1 MSKIKSAFIL
11 SMVSLL
17 MVSCDGLK
25 NTVTSF
31 FETSAR
37 AKYER
42 QFIGSDSLMTA
53 WKKDF
58 KQAVLNQLEIKD
70 AQVFKVTNVSKTRKS
85 LGYLINL
92 KKGDLLTIDETPEN
106 ATSKIF
112 IDIFKDSVK
121 VITAEDQLIR
131 NEKWTHFVEDE
142 GQYKIII
149 QPEIEVQKSFVL
161 KIYTQPSLLFPVAG
175 KGNKDVQSFWGAS
188 RDGGARSHEGL
199 DIFASRG
206 TPVVAAADGYITK
219 TGNQG
224 LGGKQVW
231 LRNQKLGQ
239 SLYYAHLDSVMV
251 ESGRSV
257 KIGDTLG
264 TVGNTGNAKGGA
276 THLHFG
282 IYMTGGAVD
291 ALPFV
296 KIRDIPESIL
306 AKVSAFKFLKAASS
320 IRKGPGAE
328 FGILKTHTNQIAI
341 QILAANSDWCHIR
354 TEEGFEGFVSIS
366 QLK

>member
-1 MSKIKSAFIL
+1 MSKIKAAFIL
-11 SMVSLL
+11 SIISLMML
-17 MVSCDGLK
+17 SCDGLK
-25 NTVTSF
+25 NTVISL

-42 QFIGSDSLMTA
+42 QFKSSDSLMTA

-58 KQAVLNQLEIKD
+58 DQAVLNQLEIKD
-70 AQVFKVTNVSKTRKS
+70 VQIFTVTNLSQTRKA

-92 KKGDLLTIDETPEN
+92 KKGDLLTID
-106 ATSKIF
+106 ATSEIASSKIF
-112 IDIFKDSVK
+112 IDIFKDSAK
-121 VITAEDQLIR
+121 VETSDHQLIE
-131 NEKWTHFVEDE
+131 NGKWTHFVEE
-142 GQYKIII
+142 GGQYKIVI
-149 QPEIEVQKSFVL
+149 QPEIEVQKSLAL
-161 KIYTQPSLLFPVAG
+161 KIYTQPSLYFPVAG

-188 RDGGARSHEGL
+188 RDGGARTHEGL

-231 LRNQKLGQ
+231 LRNQNLGQ

-251 ESGRSV
+251 ESGGSV

-296 KIRDIPESIL
+296 RIREIPKHTSAKI
-306 AKVSAFKFLKAASS
+306 SAFKFLKAASN
-320 IRKGPGAE
+320 IRKGPGDE
-328 FGILKTHTNQIAI
+328 FMIVKTQANQISI
-341 QILAANSDWCHIR
+341 QVLAADSNWYHIR
-354 TEEGFEGFVSIS
+354 TEEGIEGFVSIS
-366 QLK
+366 RLK